1 MFSTPF
7 PARIIYMQDC
17 STICQLSCNT
27 EDIGKLL
34 HSCRANVTATIQVM
48 NLVVRWICG
57 LWSWGRFR
65 KTQPCQPRPGF
76 ARNYP
81 NSQKKNQ
88 NRTKRCKIGQKRLP
102 AVQIAQKD
110 ALLCISGLKPGSLQS
125 EALTG
130 EPEPPR
136 ATANHNPNHP
146 EPPRTTTRT
155 TPNHN
160 PNHPEPPPEPP
171 RTTTRTTPNHR
182 EPQPEPPRTTANHNP
197 NHPEPPRTT
206 TRTTPSHLPLDLL
219 YFDLPALKTTL
230 GSARWA
236 AGVLRLFCI
245 CTMCSRPLGAK
256 VKLF

>member
-1 MFSTPF
+1 MS
-7 PARIIYMQDC
+7 AVMQ
-17 STICQLSCNT
+17 
-27 EDIGKLL
+27 
-34 HSCRANVTATIQVM
+34 H
-48 NLVVRWICG
+48 
-57 LWSWGRFR
+57 GRHR
-65 KTQPCQPRPGF
+65 KTLALLQSQCHSNNTSDESRGAVDLRTLEVGALQKNPALPTKAGF
-76 ARNYP
+76 REKLP
-81 NSQKKNQ
+81 KLTKKNQ
-88 NRTKRCKIGQKRLP
+88 NRTKRCKIAQKRLP

-155 TPNHN
+155 TPNHH
-160 PNHPEPPPEPP
+160 PNHPEPQPEPP
-171 RTTTRTTPNHR
+171 RTTTRTTPNQR
-182 EPQPEPPRTTANHNP
+182 EPQPEPPRTTA
-197 NHPEPPRTT
+197 
-206 TRTTPSHLPLDLL
+206 RTTPSHLPLDLL

>member
-1 MFSTPF
+1 MS
-7 PARIIYMQDC
+7 AVMQ
-17 STICQLSCNT
+17 
-27 EDIGKLL
+27 
-34 HSCRANVTATIQVM
+34 H
-48 NLVVRWICG
+48 
-57 LWSWGRFR
+57 GRHR
-65 KTQPCQPRPGF
+65 KTLALLQ
-76 ARNYP
+76 
-81 NSQKKNQ
+81 SQCHSNNTSDESRGAVDLRTLELGGASEKPSLANQGRVSREITQTHKKKQ

-110 ALLCISGLKPGSLQS
+110 ALLCISGLKPGSLQT

-182 EPQPEPPRTTANHNP
+182 EPQPEPPRTTPNHREPQPEPPRTTANHNP
-197 NHPEPPRTT
+197 NHPEPPPT
-206 TRTTPSHLPLDLL
+206 
-219 YFDLPALKTTL
+219 
-230 GSARWA
+230 
-236 AGVLRLFCI
+236 
-245 CTMCSRPLGAK
+245 
-256 VKLF
+256 